1 MECPQL
7 CAPPSACVSATFTDV
22 HELARAT
29 SAGREEAQ
37 GSRASDGRKRQYGVQ
52 KEAHTSAWAERSEGG
67 ENPGGGR
74 EAFRTNRALPAFLT
88 VASLSAAGPRGAA
101 PQKSSWMSYHEVVQ
115 KRKRV
120 FKIGTGSKA
129 LDAILGTAY
138 DVSPPRLPGVHALAM
153 QVAASR
159 AAV

>member
-7 CAPPSACVSATFTDV
+7 CAPPSACVSPTFTDV

-52 KEAHTSAWAERSEGG
+52 EEADASAWAERSEGG
-67 ENPGGGR
+67 ENPGSGR
-74 EAFRTNRALPAFLT
+74 EDFRTNRALPAFLT
-88 VASLSAAGPRGAA
+88 VASLSAAGLRGVA
-101 PQKSSWMSYHEVVQ
+101 PQKTGWISGNEVVQ
-115 KRKRV
+115 KRKIV

-129 LDAILGTAY
+129 LDAILGTATTT
-138 DVSPPRLPGVHALAM
+138 VPPRLPGVHALVV